1 MVIDFWNKL
10 KKYLFIFSTKLRN
23 TLLYS
28 QSIIFPRR
36 FHINIFNSTP
46 LMDKIKRQIAYKIKL
61 SFGDYQGTQREN
73 NTQTKRRQNRD
84 KEKTIKR

>member
-1 MVIDFWNKL
+1 
-10 KKYLFIFSTKLRN
+10 
-23 TLLYS
+23 
-28 QSIIFPRR
+28 
-36 FHINIFNSTP
+36 
-46 LMDKIKRQIAYKIKL
+46 MDKIKRQIAYKIKL